1 PRAPRLR
8 SPARRRRPRGRRRP
22 GRLRSRCAW
31 CVLLTAPVG
40 GAAQSVPGEL
50 YDAPDRRLF
59 TPREEARGMSGRRSR
74 EKGARWEREVARRVR
89 DVLGVEA
96 RRGIQYRDGS
106 EAPDIIIE
114 GLPLHIECKAGKR
127 PPILAALEQAERDAA
142 EGAIPVVVVKP
153 DKKEPTVTMRLE
165 DWLAVIAP
173 WARRQP

>member
-1 PRAPRLR
+1 
-8 SPARRRRPRGRRRP
+8 
-22 GRLRSRCAW
+22 
-31 CVLLTAPVG
+31 
-40 GAAQSVPGEL
+40 
-50 YDAPDRRLF
+50 
-59 TPREEARGMSGRRSR
+59 MSGRRSR

-96 RRGIQYRDGS
+96 RRGFQYRGA

-173 WARRQP
+173 WARRERP